1 MKKTLSQKKLET
13 NAKLL
18 FEDGVV
24 TNIHLDVK
32 GLVPKIQE
40 NRFKELAEYAKD
52 RCPISGVL
60 NCEIL

>member
-1 MKKTLSQKKLET
+1 ML
-13 NAKLL
+13 NFL

-40 NRFKELAEYAKD
+40 NRFKELAEYAK
-52 RCPISGVL
+52 IITYFSVL
-60 NCEIL
+60 IIEILLTTSLL